1 MKIIYTLPSIA
12 TPHGGYRIVLEHLHN
27 LQRRGHDVM
36 LFIEQGST
44 TYEWYG
50 PNEVF
55 VTRDHRELEHYD
67 VIVIGSP
74 HSIVRGLH
82 IHGKRSS
89 IRVFG
94 FMQMAEHMFKPNDL
108 HWRRTCARFYTAPF
122 PIIHGSHWGERICQE
137 FGRTAE
143 SIYLTNSVN
152 LDHFPEYNGEHE
164 PNTILIEGWES
175 SNEAKD
181 TNHIGPQVA
190 KMLKEKY
197 KSRIIAYGFQP
208 NKTMIS
214 VPDEYYCRP
223 SLQQINKLYERAT
236 FLLKATRYDATALSP
251 MEAAVK
257 GCPTVRAIIEGDD
270 WLINEHNC
278 MRTGYTV
285 PEALLAATGML
296 YSEASRKKY
305 ITLARQHIIGAYNW
319 DFITDQL
326 LSIFTNGKISNL

>member
-36 LFIEQGST
+36 LFIESGAT
-44 TYEWYG
+44 VYDWYG
-50 PNEVF
+50 PGEVF
-55 VTRDHRELEHYD
+55 VTRDHRELAKAD
-67 VIVIGSP
+67 IVVIGSP
-74 HSIVRGLH
+74 HTIERALIKSRWSAQI
-82 IHGKRSS
+82 
-89 IRVFG
+89 FT
-94 FMQMAEHMFKPNDL
+94 FMQMAEHIFRPNDSRFAQL
-108 HWRRTCARFYTAPF
+108 CKKFYTSPF
-122 PIIHGSHWGERICQE
+122 PMIHGSHWGERVCHE
-137 FGRTAE
+137 HGRKAE
-143 SIYLTNSVN
+143 SFYITNSVN
-152 LDHFPEYNGEHE
+152 LDHFPEYNGDHE
-164 PNTILIEGWES
+164 LNTVLVEGWES
-175 SNEAKD
+175 SNAAKD
-181 TNHIGPQVA
+181 TNHIGPKVA
-190 KMLKEKY
+190 KMLKDKY
-197 KSRIIAYGFQP
+197 GTKIIAYGFQP
-208 NKTMIS
+208 IKTM
-214 VPDEYYCRP
+214 VDVCDEYYCRP
-223 SLQQINKLYERAT
+223 ALQDINKLYERAT
-236 FLLKATRYDATALSP
+236 FLMKATRYDATALSP

-326 LSIFTNGKISNL
+326 LSIFTTGQNKTEV